1 MKILI
6 ITSICLIILCAII
19 GSLQTETFTD
29 NKLVLY
35 TEISDKYLYIITDSH
50 NYTSKI
56 PDIKNIEILNKSTN
70 KFNYNLKDKS
80 IQLILTDIYNYIIIA
95 NSIKANKPKLFTI
108 VPDEKLMLFI
118 KPNVINTKNTSL
130 KNYINTNTQDTNNTI
145 KIGYIND
152 TDTELIKALI
162 RSMDLSLDNI
172 ILKKIT
178 YQEKLENLDLVFIFD
193 SINNKFLYENLN
205 IQENTYSFYDYTKDV
220 DINKIKYYFPVIKQK
235 NIVISDYFNKGQNV
249 INNISVYAFD
259 MVLYGFA
266 DAEENYALT
275 SQYSSLN
282 VLCETYDK
290 INYYTQYFDF
300 FKQTMDYI
308 NSENLR
314 VLNISNRNNL
324 PILEQFQNQNVPGFY
339 NSEKQQFYSDRDTIN
354 GVPVIL
360 NDTITLSSQSREE
373 ENGEYTV
380 IDQEQRILQKIQVL
394 EEAPSKK
401 EYICYNNPLVLS
413 ENFCDEKYW
422 DKPCEYNTECPFYQK
437 NTTYKNYRGGCY
449 NGACEMPIGVKRIA
463 FRHYDENTKPW
474 CHGCPDTED
483 LSPECC
489 QNKNYAFAL
498 DETT

>member
-29 NKLVLY
+29 EKLVLY
-35 TEISDKYLYIITDSH
+35 TEISDKYLYIITDSQ

-56 PDIKNIEILNKSTN
+56 PNIKNIKITDAS
-70 KFNYNLKDKS
+70 KDAS
-80 IQLILTDIYNYIIIA
+80 FDASSDTLSNQLILTDIYNYIIIT
-95 NSIKANKPKLFTI
+95 NFIENNKTKLFTI
-108 VPDEKLMLFI
+108 VPDEKIMLFI
-118 KPNVINTKNTSL
+118 KPNVTNVNNIRLKDYLNTKNT
-130 KNYINTNTQDTNNTI
+130 IN
-145 KIGYIND
+145 IGYIND
-152 TDTELIKALI
+152 TDTNIIKVLI
-162 RSMDLSLDNI
+162 RSMGITLDNI

-178 YQEKLENLDLVFIFD
+178 YQEIENLDLTFIFD
-193 SINNKFLYENLN
+193 SINNKNLYENLN
-205 IQENTYSFYDYTKDV
+205 IQENTYSFYDYTKDI
-220 DINKIKYYFPVIKQK
+220 DINKIKYYFPVIKK
-235 NIVISDYFNKGQNV
+235 ENIIISDYFSKGQNV

-266 DAEENYALT
+266 EAEENYLLT

-314 VLNISNRNNL
+314 VSSRESL
-324 PILEQFQNQNVPGFY
+324 PILEQFFNVPGFY
-339 NSEKQQFYSDRDTIN
+339 NSDKQQFYTDNNPIN
-354 GVPVIL
+354 GVPIIL
-360 NDTITLSSQSREE
+360 NDAITLSNQNREE

-380 IDQEQRILQKIQVL
+380 IDLKERILEKNKDIPNN
-394 EEAPSKK
+394 ESKEPSS
-401 EYICYNNPLVLS
+401 YICYNNPLALS
-413 ENFCDEKYW
+413 ENQCDEKYW

-437 NTTYKNYRGGCY
+437 NKYYKNYRGGCY
-449 NGACEMPIGVKRIA
+449 NGSCEMPIGVKRIA
-463 FRHYDENTKPW
+463 FRNYDENTKPW
-474 CHGCPDTED
+474 CHDCPDTKD

-489 QNKNYAFAL
+489 ENKNYAFAL
-498 DETT
+498 E

>member
-19 GSLQTETFTD
+19 GSLQTETFAD
-29 NKLVLY
+29 DKLVLY
-35 TEISDKYLYIITDSH
+35 TEISDKYLYIITDSQ
-50 NYTSKI
+50 NYTRKI

-80 IQLILTDIYNYIIIA
+80 SQLILTDIYNYTIIA
-95 NSIKANKPKLFTI
+95 NSIETNKPKLFTI
-108 VPDEKLMLFI
+108 VPDQKIMLVI

-130 KNYINTNTQDTNNTI
+130 KNYINTNTQDNNTI

-152 TDTELIKALI
+152 TDIELIKPLI

-193 SINNKFLYENLN
+193 SIHNKFLYENLN

-220 DINKIKYYFPVIKQK
+220 DINKIKYYFPVIKKQ
-235 NIVISDYFNKGQNV
+235 NVIISDYFNKGQNV

-259 MVLYGFA
+259 MVLYGFTE
-266 DAEENYALT
+266 AEENYALT
-275 SQYSSLN
+275 NQYSSLN
-282 VLCETYDK
+282 VLYETYDK

-300 FKQTMDYI
+300 FKQTIDYI
-308 NSENLR
+308 NSENLHVSTR
-314 VLNISNRNNL
+314 ESL
-324 PILEQFQNQNVPGFY
+324 PILEQFKNQNVPGFY
-339 NSEKQQFYSDRDTIN
+339 NSEKQQFYADNNTVN

-380 IDQEQRILQKIQVL
+380 IDQEQRILQKIK
-394 EEAPSKK
+394 EKEPSSFNSS
-401 EYICYNNPLVLS
+401 EYVCYNNPLVLS
-413 ENFCDEKYW
+413 ENFCDEQYW
-422 DKPCEYNTECPFYQK
+422 DKPCQNNSECPFYQK
-437 NTTYKNYRGGCY
+437 NNTYKNYRGGCY
-449 NGACEMPIGVKRIA
+449 NGSCEMPLGVKRIA

-474 CHGCPDTED
+474 CHGCPDSENLT
-483 LSPECC
+483 PECC
-489 QNKNYAFAL
+489 NAENTDYAFAL

>member
-19 GSLQTETFTD
+19 GSLQKETFTD
-29 NKLVLY
+29 DKLVLY
-35 TEISDKYLYIITDSH
+35 TEISDKYLYIITDSQ

-56 PDIKNIEILNKSTN
+56 PDIKNIKIIASSAAPDISPNTSSN
-70 KFNYNLKDKS
+70 
-80 IQLILTDIYNYIIIA
+80 QLILTDIYNYIIIK
-95 NSIKANKPKLFTI
+95 NLIKIKKPKLFTI
-108 VPDEKLMLFI
+108 IPDQKIMLFI
-118 KPNVINTKNTSL
+118 KPNITNIKNNSL
-130 KNYINTNTQDTNNTI
+130 KDYLNTQNKIN
-145 KIGYIND
+145 IGYIND
-152 TDTELIKALI
+152 TDNQIIKVLI
-162 RSMDLSLDNI
+162 RSIGVSLDNI

-178 YQEKLENLDLVFIFD
+178 YQEIENLDLTFIFD
-193 SINNKFLYENLN
+193 SIHNKNLYENLN
-205 IQENTYSFYDYTKDV
+205 IQEKTYSFYDYTKDI
-220 DINKIKYYFPVIKQK
+220 DINKIKYYFPAIKK
-235 NIVISDYFNKGQNV
+235 ENIIISDYFNKGQNV
-249 INNISVYAFD
+249 INNISVYTFD
-259 MVLYGFA
+259 MVLYGFSE
-266 DAEENYALT
+266 AEENYALT
-275 SQYSSLN
+275 TQYSSLN

-308 NSENLR
+308 NSENLHVFSR
-314 VLNISNRNNL
+314 ESL

-339 NSEKQQFYSDRDTIN
+339 NSEKQQFYANSDTIN
-354 GVPVIL
+354 GVPIML
-360 NDTITLSSQSREE
+360 DNTITLSSQDREE
-373 ENGEYTV
+373 ENGEYNV
-380 IDQEQRILQKIQVL
+380 IDQEQRILQKMQAQKQ
-394 EEAPSKK
+394 APRKQ

-422 DKPCEYNTECPFYQK
+422 DKPCEDNTECPFYQK

-449 NGACEMPIGVKRIA
+449 NGSCEMPIGVKRIA
-463 FRHYDENTKPW
+463 FRNYDENTKPW